1 MEELKQEDLSVP
13 TSVNIENDEGEC
25 RMCKFV
31 LVFAFVGVFLVILFT
46 YFFKLHTPPSI
57 EPLPQAEVRPVSDA
71 EWQARVLELKRTMG
85 GNASASNTN
94 W

>member
-1 MEELKQEDLSVP
+1 MKELKQEDSLIL
-13 TSVNIENDEGEC
+13 TDVNVENTESEC

-31 LVFAFVGVFLVILFT
+31 LVFAFIGVFFVILFT

-71 EWQARVLELKRTMG
+71 EWQTRVLELKRTME
-85 GNASASNTN
+85 GNTSASNTN
-94 W
+94 R